1 MTFEE
6 FRETIIG
13 LFQTAHSGSY
23 PTTLVDY
30 PNRPVVDIEAQKLP
44 WVRVELAIN
53 NQKQLCFGQSFTRV
67 SGWLYVATNV
77 LTGDGTKWQTQYT
90 DFLDTN
96 FSLKVLEEI
105 TFKEIVPLPGV
116 SYPAWHT
123 VRNVLPFTFE
133 KYN

>member
-6 FRETIIG
+6 LRETIMAA
-13 LFQTAHSGSY
+13 FQAAHDTSY

-30 PNRPVVDIEAQKLP
+30 PNRPKVDVETQVNP

-53 NQKQLCFGQSFTRV
+53 NQKQLCLGSDFTRV
-67 SGWLYVATNV
+67 SGWLYIVTNV
-77 LTGDGTKWQTQYT
+77 QTGEGTRWQTQYT

-96 FSLKVLEEI
+96 FSLKTINEI
-105 TFKEIVPLPGV
+105 LFRELVPLPGV

-133 KYN
+133 KY

>member
-6 FRETIIG
+6 FRETIIAA
-13 LFQTAHSGSY
+13 FKTTHDAAY
-23 PTTLVDY
+23 PSTLVDY
-30 PNRPVVDIEAQKLP
+30 PNRQRVDVETQVNP

-67 SGWLYVATNV
+67 SGWLYIATNV
-77 LTGDGTKWQTQYT
+77 KTGEGTKWQTQYS

-96 FSLKVLEEI
+96 FSLKVIDGI
-105 TFKEIVPLPGV
+105 TFREVVPLPGV

-133 KYN
+133 KFN

>member
-6 FRETIIG
+6 LRETIID
-13 LFQTAHSGSY
+13 LFKTAHDAAY

-30 PNRPVVDIEAQKLP
+30 PNKPKVDIETQVDP
-44 WVRVELAIN
+44 WVKVELAIN
-53 NQKQLCFGQSFTRV
+53 NQRQLCLGSNFTRV
-67 SGWLYVATNV
+67 SGWLYVVANV
-77 LTGDGTKWQTQYT
+77 RTGDGTKWQTQYT

-96 FSLKVLEEI
+96 FSLEVLDDI
-105 TFKEIVPLPGV
+105 TFRELVPLPGV